1 MLGHIDHI
9 FYTVSHT
16 LVRAYRPSANGLVE
30 PKNKVIVSILRF
42 LVADDPHNWTNSLS
56 TATFALNTAY
66 NRAIGDTPYFLV
78 FDQDPK
84 MPFDTFFNTNP
95 LPFYDVESYR
105 AYIIHQNR
113 RIFEFVKHMLEK
125 STQDNVHT
133 YDNRFNV
140 CKSDFNLGDKVYIKR
155 LTPKEHKLQSQFLG
169 PYKLLINC
177 LTLLM

>member
-1 MLGHIDHI
+1 MQELTT
-9 FYTVSHT
+9 FYNVSHT
-16 LVRAYRPSANGLVE
+16 PVKAYRPSANGLVE
-30 PKNKVIVSILRF
+30 SKNKVIVSILRF
-42 LVADDPHNWTNSLS
+42 LVADDPHNWPNSLS

-78 FDQDPK
+78 FAQDPK

-105 AYIIHQNR
+105 AYITHRNS

-140 CKSDFNLGDKVYIKR
+140 CKSDFNLGDRAYIKR
-155 LTPKEHKLQSQFLG
+155 LTPKEHKLQSVFWDLTE
-169 PYKLLINC
+169 LLINR
-177 LTLLM
+177 LSLLL